1 MVSKSKKPNFKIGDH
16 RVARNGKIQIFTGLQ
31 FEDLDSIPVTTLK
44 WMQRLRRAVRR
55 VLWIMLKP
63 IFRLIKGVLNV

>member
-1 MVSKSKKPNFKIGDH
+1 MVSKSKKPSFKIGDH
-16 RVARNGKIQIFTGLQ
+16 RISRNGKIQIFTGSQ

-44 WMQRLRRAVRR
+44 WVQRLRRALRR
-55 VLWIMLKP
+55 VIWIMLKP